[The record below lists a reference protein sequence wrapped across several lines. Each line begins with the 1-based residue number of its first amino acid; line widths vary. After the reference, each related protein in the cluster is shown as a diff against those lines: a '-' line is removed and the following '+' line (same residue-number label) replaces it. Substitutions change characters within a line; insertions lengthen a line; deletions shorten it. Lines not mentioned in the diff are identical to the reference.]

1 MTGRPPCSRC
11 DSAHRSAQETQS
23 GQHEQHTHQDR
34 AEGLVVFQRDHK
46 GNRITDHADGS
57 NFDFI
62 IPRIVMAAEE
72 LSGVWPITV
81 IPGIEITHVPPS
93 MIAELV
99 EEARALGAIWVVC
112 HGESPVEPVEEG
124 TNRAGILSGADMLAH
139 PGFITKQDAALAA
152 RKGVYLEITARK
164 GHSLTNGHVAKV
176 ATEAGASL
184 VINTDSHEPGDLV
197 TDEFARSVLLGAGLS
212 TARIAEV
219 MKNSKELAAKAV
231 AALR

>member
-1 MTGRPPCSRC
+1 MI
-11 DSAHRSAQETQS
+11 DL
-23 GQHEQHTHQDR
+23 HTHSLFSDGALVPAELVRR
-34 AEGLVVFQRDHK
+34 AIVK
-46 GNRITDHADGS
+46 GYEAIAITDHADGS

-62 IPRIVMAAEE
+62 VPRVVRAAEE

-93 MIAELV
+93 MIADLV
-99 EEARALGAIWVVC
+99 NEARELGAIWVVC
-112 HGESPVEPVEEG
+112 HGESPVEPVEPG

-176 ATEAGASL
+176 ATDAGANL
-184 VINTDSHEPGDLV
+184 VINTDSHEPGDLI
-197 TDEFARSVLLGAGLS
+197 TLEFAKQVLAGAGLD
-212 TARIAEV
+212 
-219 MKNSKELAAKAV
+219 KKAV
-231 AALR
+231 AKAIQNSREIVNNLLGGYAN

>member
-1 MTGRPPCSRC
+1 MI
-11 DSAHRSAQETQS
+11 DL
-23 GQHEQHTHQDR
+23 HTHSLFSDGVLVPAELVRR
-34 AEGLVVFQRDHK
+34 AIVK
-46 GNRITDHADGS
+46 GYEAIAITDHADGS

-62 IPRIVMAAEE
+62 VPRIVLAAEE

-93 MIAELV
+93 MIADLV
-99 EEARALGAIWVVC
+99 AEARELGAVWVVC

-176 ATEAGASL
+176 ATEAGANL
-184 VINTDSHEPGDLV
+184 VINTDGHEPGDLI
-197 TDEFARSVLLGAGLS
+197 TLEFAKQVLAGAGLDKKG
-212 TARIAEV
+212 V
-219 MKNSKELAAKAV
+219 AKAIQNSREIV
-231 AALR
+231 NNLLGGYAN

>member
-1 MTGRPPCSRC
+1 MI
-11 DSAHRSAQETQS
+11 DL
-23 GQHEQHTHQDR
+23 HTHSLFSDGVLVPAELVRR
-34 AEGLVVFQRDHK
+34 AIVK
-46 GNRITDHADGS
+46 GYEAIAITDHADGS
-57 NFDFI
+57 NFDFVV
-62 IPRIVMAAEE
+62 PRIVRAAEE

-93 MIAELV
+93 MIADLV
-99 EEARALGAIWVVC
+99 KDARALGAIWVVC

-176 ATEAGASL
+176 ATEAGANL
-184 VINTDSHEPGDLV
+184 VINTDGHEPGDLI
-197 TDEFARSVLLGAGLS
+197 TLEFAKQVLAGAGLDKKG
-212 TARIAEV
+212 V
-219 MKNSKELAAKAV
+219 AKAIQNSREIV
-231 AALR
+231 NNLLGGYAN